1 MNDDCLT
8 NVNVH
13 FDNEIDDVHV
23 KMIKGEKGDKGD
35 KGSNQVAIQAT
46 KPTDKDILIWVDT
59 SQEAGVFNPAN
70 YYKKTE
76 TYSKNDFAL
85 LTVQITLAAASET
98 GGKPQITN
106 LEISYP
112 EGFTRENSVVISGA
126 LSHAGTPLY
135 YSFGYLAESQYFL
148 SSTSGAMPRNVILN
162 DKKIVLQCFNSIAQ
176 EVIYHY
182 KIVLMKID

>member
-1 MNDDCLT
+1 MNDECLT
-8 NVNVH
+8 NVKVH
-13 FDNEIDDVHV
+13 FDNEIDDVHI

-85 LTVQITLAAASET
+85 LTGQITLAAAET
-98 GGKPQITN
+98 VEKSKLTH
-106 LEISYP
+106 LEIPYP
-112 EGFTRENSVVISGA
+112 DGFTKDNCIVISCG
-126 LSHAGTPLY
+126 LSHFGDTAF
-135 YSFGYLAESQYFL
+135 YSFGYFDKSHFNLMVL
-148 SSTSGAMPRNVILN
+148 SGAIPRNVILYDN
-162 DKKIVLQCFNSIAQ
+162 QIVLQCFNSAQ
-176 EVIYHY
+176 EATYHY

>member
-8 NVNVH
+8 NVKVH
-13 FDNEIDDVHV
+13 FDNEIDDVHI

-85 LTVQITLAAASET
+85 LTGQITLAAAET
-98 GGKPQITN
+98 VEKSKLTY
-106 LEISYP
+106 LEIPYP
-112 EGFTRENSVVISGA
+112 DGFTKDNCIVISCG
-126 LSHAGTPLY
+126 LSHVGDTAF
-135 YSFGYLAESQYFL
+135 YSFGYNDKSYFNIL
-148 SSTSGAMPRNVILN
+148 VLSGAIPRNVILN
-162 DKKIVLQCFNSIAQ
+162 DNEIMLQCFNSATQ
-176 EVIYHY
+176 EAPYTY